1 MWFSE
6 PHEVDIIFISQ
17 VRKLRQGKGR
27 LNILPRAHTNKWQ
40 SQSLSLDCLAPKLV
54 HEDTQHRKNSSLQSV
69 WDPGHQMSVGRGG
82 EGRGW
87 WPRPSAP
94 KWTWSP
100 LWNQTQPGLG
110 CMHDPAWPSWP
121 AHPAIVFPDCRDV
134 LTGRPRTRED
144 RPPTGGSLLKVVSGR
159 CNFGSGVGCWGPRG
173 PFALPSQQAGLVLL
187 NRTVLLNHRPY
198 TPSRLAEKL
207 MIHGISLKTKPL
219 PSPSPPLHL
228 C

>member
-40 SQSLSLDCLAPKLV
+40 LRFEPRLSGSKACTRRHTASKEQQSSICVRSWSPD
-54 HEDTQHRKNSSLQSV
+54 ER
-69 WDPGHQMSVGRGG
+69 GGG

-94 KWTWSP
+94 KWTCSP

-121 AHPAIVFPDCRDV
+121 AHPAIVFPDFRDV

-144 RPPTGGSLLKVVSGR
+144 RHPTGGSLLKVVSGR

-187 NRTVLLNHRPY
+187 NRTVLLNHKPY